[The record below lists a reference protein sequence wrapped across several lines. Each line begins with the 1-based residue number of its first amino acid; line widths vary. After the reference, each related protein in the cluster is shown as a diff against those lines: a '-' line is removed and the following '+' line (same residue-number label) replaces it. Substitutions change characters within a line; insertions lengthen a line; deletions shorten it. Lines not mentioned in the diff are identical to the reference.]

1 MLSVE
6 DIVAMKLNAIYVSGQ
21 RLKDFIDIYY
31 LLDEYSVEEMISFY
45 RKKF

>member
-6 DIVAMKLNAIYVSGQ
+6 DIVAMKLNAISVSGQ
-21 RLKDFIDIYY
+21 HLKGFIDIYF
-31 LLDEYSVEEMISFY
+31 LLDEYPVEEMISFY